1 VEQAGYRRSHVYG
14 LGLSSEGWPVEVGD
28 VTTSTVLPPAVPKAT
43 GYLRLQ
49 VSGLAGYPVKDDRRI
64 SWFPRVAKEGD

>member
-1 VEQAGYRRSHVYG
+1 VTDDRQ
-14 LGLSSEGWPVEVGD
+14 EVGD
-28 VTTSTVLPPAVPKAT
+28 ITTSTVLPPAVPKAT
-43 GYLRLQ
+43 GYLRFQ